1 MSVKLLCAT
10 ILGVAVAASAQAGT
24 ITVANGA
31 STASV
36 TATSALGT
44 AAPFGVIN
52 FGNAGVN
59 GFVSNAPVS
68 FAGGVVSFTGTASPR
83 SGIYDGSVT
92 NVAISPYTGTALSNA
107 NYLVAEPGGSV
118 VVAYATPQS
127 TVNLLWGSVDSYDFL
142 NLELLNG
149 STVVGNITLNGS
161 QIAGAYGTVADGNP
175 VAYVSVTPGGAL
187 SSFNT
192 LIATAS
198 TAAFEFNIGSGSTPV
213 PEPATLALLATGLVG
228 LSLRRSRKV

>member
-1 MSVKLLCAT
+1 MPVRLLCAT

-24 ITVANGA
+24 ITVTNGN

-44 AAPFGVIN
+44 AAPFGLIN
-52 FGNAGVN
+52 FGNAGTN

-68 FAGGVVSFTGTASPR
+68 FAGGTVSFTGTTSPR

-92 NVAISPYTGTALSNA
+92 NVAISPYAGTTLSSA
-107 NYLVAEPGGSV
+107 NYLAAEPGGSV
-118 VVAYATPQS
+118 VVAYTAPQS
-127 TVNLLWGSVDSYDFL
+127 VVNLLWGSLDSYDIL
-142 NLELLNG
+142 NLEFLNG
-149 STVVGNITLNGS
+149 STVVGNISLNGS
-161 QIAGAYGTVADGNP
+161 QIRNAYGMAADGNAA
-175 VAYVSVTPGGAL
+175 AYVSVTPGGAL

-198 TAAFEFNIGSGSTPV
+198 IAAFEFNIGSGSTSV

-228 LSLRRSRKV
+228 LSLRRSRKI